1 LAVSGNRR
9 AAPFGWEQI
18 VTVGVRERPTWEL
31 SPQGIGAQ
39 LTLTDVVK
47 TYRRSGGEPFSALN
61 HVSLTIEPGQFVCIV
76 GPSGCGKST
85 LLQMVTG
92 LGQPTSGALE
102 LDGKPITGP
111 GPERGLVFQKDS
123 VFPWMRV
130 IDNVAYGLKV
140 RGVAAGERKA
150 IAERYLAEV
159 GLAHVAEAWPKE
171 LSGGMLKR
179 VAVATTFANAPQLLL
194 MDEPF
199 ASVDYVTRQKLHRT
213 VLDLWNEHK
222 LSVMF
227 VTHDVD
233 EALTLADRVLVMRSG
248 EIIDD
253 RLVAAERPRTVEDLA
268 SAEMVEHKEVLLQHL
283 GLGDEAPRTARGVAE
298 TGR

>member
-1 LAVSGNRR
+1 VTTAAVRDRPSWE
-9 AAPFGWEQI
+9 FG
-18 VTVGVRERPTWEL
+18 
-31 SPQGIGAQ
+31 PQGIGA
-39 LTLTDVVK
+39 TLTVTDLVK
-47 TYRRSGGEPFSALN
+47 TYRRSGGEAFNALD
-61 HVSLTIEPGQFVCIV
+61 HVNLTIEAGQFVCIV

-92 LGQPTSGALE
+92 LGQPTAGELA
-102 LDGKPITGP
+102 LDGKPIDGP

-140 RGVAAGERKA
+140 RGVAADARKE

-159 GLAHVAEAWPKE
+159 GLAHVAKAWPKE

-179 VAVATTFANAPQLLL
+179 VAIATTFANAPQLLL

-199 ASVDYVTRQKLHRT
+199 ASVDYVTRRKLHRT
-213 VLDLWNEHK
+213 VLDLWSEHQ

-233 EALTLADRVLVMRSG
+233 EALTLADRIIVMKAG
-248 EIIDD
+248 QIVDD
-253 RLVAAERPRTVEDLA
+253 RLVTADRPRGVEDLA
-268 SAEMVEHKEVLLQHL
+268 APEMVEHKEILLQHL
-283 GLGDEAPRTARGVAE
+283 GIGDGEH
-298 TGR
+298 

>member
-1 LAVSGNRR
+1 VTALTTHAEPS
-9 AAPFGWEQI
+9 AA
-18 VTVGVRERPTWEL
+18 T
-31 SPQGIGAQ
+31 GIGAE
-39 LTLTDVVK
+39 LVVEDVVK
-47 TYRRSGGEPFSALN
+47 TYRRSGGTPFNALN
-61 HVSLTIEPGQFVCIV
+61 HVSMTITPGQFVCVV

-92 LGQPTSGALE
+92 LGRPTSGSMTC
-102 LDGKPITGP
+102 DGQAIKAP

-130 IDNVAYGLKV
+130 IDNVAYGLKI
-140 RGVAAGERKA
+140 RGVKKQKRVE
-150 IAERYLAEV
+150 IAEKYLHEV
-159 GLAHVAEAWPKE
+159 GLSHVARAWPKE

-179 VAVATTFANAPQLLL
+179 VAIATTLANAPKLLL

-213 VLDLWNEHK
+213 VLDLWVEHR
-222 LSVMF
+222 LTAIF

-233 EALTLADRVLVMRSG
+233 EALTLADRIIVMKDG

-253 RLVAAERPRTVEDLA
+253 RLVNAERPRTVEDLA
-268 SAEMVEHKEVLLQHL
+268 TPDMVEHKERLLHL
-283 GLGDEAPRTARGVAE
+283 LGIGDQDH
-298 TGR
+298 

>member
-1 LAVSGNRR
+1 VVPRNRH
-9 AAPFGWEQI
+9 ATPNGWEQI
-18 VTVGVRERPTWEL
+18 VTSVVRESPTREL
-31 SPQGIGAQ
+31 SQQGIGAQ
-39 LTLTDVVK
+39 LTLRDVVK
-47 TYRRSGGEPFSALN
+47 TYRRSGGEPFNALN

-92 LGQPTSGALE
+92 LGQATSGELG

-140 RGVAAGERKA
+140 RGVPPAERKA
-150 IAERYLAEV
+150 VAEKYLAEV
-159 GLAHVAEAWPKE
+159 GLAHVAKAWPKE

-179 VAVATTFANAPQLLL
+179 VAIATTFANAPQLLL
-194 MDEPF
+194 LDEPF

-213 VLDLWNEHK
+213 VLGLWSEHK

-233 EALTLADRVLVMRSG
+233 EALTLADRILVMNDG
-248 EIIDD
+248 EIVDD
-253 RLVAAERPRTVEDLA
+253 RLIGAERPRTVEDLA
-268 SAEMVEHKEVLLQHL
+268 SAEMVGHKEILLRHL
-283 GLGDEAPRTARGVAE
+283 GIGDEGH
-298 TGR
+298 